1 MWIACIIIVLDL
13 VVRQT
18 FVIPVARTMH
28 VPNVTRAGAG
38 DVNKTFLNVRVD
50 IAMTAMKDAAWSA
63 LRRRE

>member
-1 MWIACIIIVLDL
+1 
-13 VVRQT
+13 
-18 FVIPVARTMH
+18 MH